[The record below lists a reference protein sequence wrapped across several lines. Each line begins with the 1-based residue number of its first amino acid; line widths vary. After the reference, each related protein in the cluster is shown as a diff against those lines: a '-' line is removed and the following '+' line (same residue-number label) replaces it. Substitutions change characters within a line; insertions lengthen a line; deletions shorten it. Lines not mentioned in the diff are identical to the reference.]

1 MAEDTQRLLR
11 QFEAH
16 FKWLERQG
24 VQGIPIGQRDAEPP
38 VAEAAGKQKLTLEVI
53 REELGECTRC
63 KLHPTRKNIVFGV
76 GNPHANLMFIGE
88 APGFDEDQQGEPFVG
103 KAGQLLNKMIV
114 AMGLA
119 REDVYIGN
127 ILKCRPPQ
135 NRNPE
140 PDEIEQCE
148 PFLRKQIDAIAPRI
162 LVALGKFA
170 AQTLLRSN
178 APISA
183 LRGQWHTYQGIP
195 LMPTFHP
202 AFLLRSPD
210 KKREAWSDLQLV
222 MGEMRRLGLYPEGK

>member
-1 MAEDTQRLLR
+1 MGDETQRLIR
-11 QFEAH
+11 QFETH
-16 FKWLERQG
+16 LRWLERQG
-24 VQGIPIGQRDAEPP
+24 VQGLPVGQVEKTAPEP
-38 VAEAAGKQKLTLEVI
+38 AAQVLTLQVI

-63 KLHPTRKNIVFGV
+63 KLHTGRKTIVFGV
-76 GNPHANLMFIGE
+76 GDPHAKLMFIGE
-88 APGFDEDQQGEPFVG
+88 GPGYDEDQQGEPFVG
-103 KAGQLLNKMIV
+103 KAGQLLNKMIS
-114 AMGLA
+114 AMNLR

-127 ILKCRPPQ
+127 VVKCRPPQ

-140 PDEIEQCE
+140 PDEIEACE

-170 AQTLLRSN
+170 AQTLLRSD

-183 LRGQWHTYQGIP
+183 LRGRWHSYQGIQ

-210 KKREAWSDLQLV
+210 KKREAWNDLQLV
-222 MGEMRRLGLYPEGK
+222 MGEMQRLGLYPEGK

>member
-1 MAEDTQRLLR
+1 MADETQRLLR

-24 VQGIPIGQRDAEPP
+24 VQGIPIGQREEAP
-38 VAEAAGKQKLTLEVI
+38 VAEVAGQPKLTLEVI
-53 REELGECTRC
+53 REDLGDCTRC

-103 KAGQLLNKMIV
+103 KAGQLLTKMII

-119 REDVYIGN
+119 REDVYIAN

-170 AQTLLRSN
+170 AQTLLRSD

-183 LRGQWHTYQGIP
+183 LRGHWKTYQGIP